1 MAEVKT
7 NKKVHKF
14 PLYVVKRMGLAKWK
28 YWLIRIAG
36 VLVAFLVAGI
46 TCAILKPGSFGIFYK
61 ELFRGCFDF
70 TDITTLIDLL
80 VTFSI
85 LMLVVIALIPAFK
98 MKFWN
103 IGAEG
108 QILIGC
114 LASAGIAKF
123 MPRGT
128 PNTVILIIC
137 AIASIVAGVIW
148 SVIPAIFKAFLN
160 TNETLFTLM
169 MNYIAT
175 IACSLAISVWI
186 KNGSQSFGVLQRGIF
201 PDIFD
206 NSGTLVVVIAAIIF
220 VGMYFYIKKGKHG
233 YEVSVVGD
241 SVETAKYIGINV
253 KKVIIRTMITTG
265 ALCGVIGF
273 MIVCGVHQSFNETI
287 VGGKGF
293 TGVLIAW
300 LGHFEPFEIMLFSF
314 LSAVFEQGTTTA
326 ASAINMSSKQFSAIC
341 TGMFFFIIIA
351 CEFFSNYEIRI
362 HHKEKKEVQTNESC
376 S

>member
-1 MAEVKT
+1 MEIARS
-7 NKKVHKF
+7 NKKVSKF
-14 PLYVVKRMGLAKWK
+14 PLYVVKRMDLATWK
-28 YWLIRIAG
+28 YWLIRVSG
-36 VLVAFLVAGI
+36 VLIAFLVAGI
-46 TCAILKPGSFGIFYK
+46 TCAILKPGSFGLFYK

-70 TDITTLIDLL
+70 SDITVIIDLL

-85 LMLVVIALIPAFK
+85 LMMVVIALIPAFK

-175 IACSLAISVWI
+175 IASALAISVWI
-186 KNGSQSFGVLQRGIF
+186 KSGSQTFG
-201 PDIFD
+201 
-206 NSGTLVVVIAAIIF
+206 
-220 VGMYFYIKKGKHG
+220 
-233 YEVSVVGD
+233 
-241 SVETAKYIGINV
+241 
-253 KKVIIRTMITTG
+253 
-265 ALCGVIGF
+265 
-273 MIVCGVHQSFNETI
+273 
-287 VGGKGF
+287 
-293 TGVLIAW
+293 
-300 LGHFEPFEIMLFSF
+300 MLS
-314 LSAVFEQGTTTA
+314 QGTFHK
-326 ASAINMSSKQFSAIC
+326 IMGSS
-341 TGMFFFIIIA
+341 
-351 CEFFSNYEIRI
+351 
-362 HHKEKKEVQTNESC
+362 
-376 S
+376 